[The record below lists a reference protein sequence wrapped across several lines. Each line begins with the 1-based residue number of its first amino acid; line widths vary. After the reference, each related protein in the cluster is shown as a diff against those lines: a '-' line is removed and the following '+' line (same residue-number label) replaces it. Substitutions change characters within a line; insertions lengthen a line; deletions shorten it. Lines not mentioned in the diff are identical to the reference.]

1 MDRDLLRRRLLATVT
16 TSLGLYAC
24 TEPAP
29 PPQAAM
35 LPGGDSGAPRAT
47 LTPTPTPTS
56 DTALAP
62 PARPSASS
70 ARTCQPGTK
79 AERYCFAKNTL
90 PPQPMRAPAPPPPM
104 DANGCVAA
112 AIVHDGCNGVD
123 DVLSGPAAAGG
134 QCCYQICRG
143 IPAPCGR
150 PLVMTAN
157 GAPRVAR
164 AVRTDAGPREAAMP
178 SPLGH
183 ALRTALRDAWL
194 ADAQLEHASIASFVR
209 FTLELLAVGAPPEL
223 VTDAQRAGL
232 DESAHAKACFAL
244 AQHHDPEHA
253 SYEAGPLD
261 LAGFT
266 LRTSLAE
273 AAAAAVEEACCGE
286 TLAALA
292 LARAAASCTDP
303 RVQATLARLA
313 EDEARH
319 AELGYR
325 FVAWALR
332 TGDDDVRTAV
342 RVGFERGLASDDDGP
357 SLRVTV
363 PPRDAEAFRGAGRL
377 SDEELARV
385 RREARAEVIAP
396 ASRLLLGL
404 S

>member
-1 MDRDLLRRRLLATVT
+1 MDRDLLRRRLL
-16 TSLGLYAC
+16 
-24 TEPAP
+24 
-29 PPQAAM
+29 
-35 LPGGDSGAPRAT
+35 
-47 LTPTPTPTS
+47 TPTSTPTS

-62 PARPSASS
+62 PARQSASS

-183 ALRTALRDAWL
+183 ALRTALRDA
-194 ADAQLEHASIASFVR
+194 SFVR
-209 FTLELLAVGAPPEL
+209 FTLELLAVGAPREL

-266 LRTSLAE
+266 LRTSRGSPLRAR
-273 AAAAAVEEACCGE
+273 
-286 TLAALA
+286 TLGCSRPSAIASWRGPC
-292 LARAAASCTDP
+292 ARS
-303 RVQATLARLA
+303 
-313 EDEARH
+313 
-319 AELGYR
+319 
-325 FVAWALR
+325 
-332 TGDDDVRTAV
+332 VRSPT
-342 RVGFERGLASDDDGP
+342 RSRWTSSSGW
-357 SLRVTV
+357 
-363 PPRDAEAFRGAGRL
+363 PPRPR
-377 SDEELARV
+377 S
-385 RREARAEVIAP
+385 
-396 ASRLLLGL
+396 ASAA
-404 S
+404 